1 MLEFYYLLRLTTLNK
16 SYNYMLQIFD
26 TLTKQKQP
34 FIPLVKNKVGLYVC
48 GITVYDLCHMGHA
61 RTYLS
66 FDIVVRY
73 LRHLGFEVKYVRNI
87 TDVDDKIIQRA
98 QQNNESPG
106 DLTART
112 IADMHSDFAAL
123 NLIQPDVEPR
133 VTTHMAEIIAV
144 IERLIDKGYAYQ
156 STTGDVLFKVKAYA
170 NYGQLSKQDLSQL
183 ASGIRVQTTSD
194 KHDPLDF
201 ILWKGVK
208 EGDISWAS
216 PWGQGRPGWHIECSA
231 MNHKHLGE
239 HFDIHGGGSD
249 LIFPHHE
256 NEVAQ
261 SCCAY
266 DTQYVN
272 TWMHTGMVQVNN
284 EKMSKS
290 LDNFFT
296 LRSVLEKHDPETL
309 RFFLMSA
316 HYRSQLSYSQDNIDQ
331 ARASLERLYTALRD
345 IVPNLAVDIAYGG
358 YLERFETAMNDDFN
372 MPVAVSVLFDVAKDI
387 NKLDASSQ
395 QAKDTAGV
403 LRHLGKILGIL
414 DTDPSQFLQGELSQ
428 DFTATV
434 EALIA
439 RRVQARADKDWPAA
453 DAVRDELAALGVVLE
468 ESKTGTS
475 WRKA

>member
-1 MLEFYYLLRLTTLNK
+1 
-16 SYNYMLQIFD
+16 
-26 TLTKQKQP
+26 
-34 FIPLVKNKVGLYVC
+34 
-48 GITVYDLCHMGHA
+48 MGHA

-73 LRHLGFEVKYVRNI
+73 LIHLGYEVKYVRNI

-98 QQNNESPG
+98 QKNNESPG
-106 DLTART
+106 ELTKRT

-123 NLIQPDVEPR
+123 NLIEPDVEPR
-133 VTTHMAEIIAV
+133 VTTHMPEIIAI
-144 IERLIDKGYAYQ
+144 IERLIDKGFAYQ
-156 STTGDVLFKVKAYA
+156 SSTSDVLFKVSSFKD
-170 NYGQLSKQDLSQL
+170 YGKLSKQDLSQL

-194 KHDPLDF
+194 KQDPLDF

-208 EGDISWAS
+208 EGEISWPS
-216 PWGQGRPGWHIECSA
+216 PWGEGRPGWHIECSA
-231 MNHKHLGE
+231 MNYKHLGE

-261 SCCAY
+261 SCCAF

-272 TWMHTGMVQVNN
+272 TWMHAGMVQINN

-331 ARASLERLYTALRD
+331 ARAGLERLYTSLRD
-345 IVPNLAVDIAYGG
+345 VEPNTNVDIAYGN
-358 YLERFETAMNDDFN
+358 YLDKFEAAMNDDFN
-372 MPVAVSVLFDVAKDI
+372 MPVAVSVLFDIVKDLNKCKSTSQEAKD
-387 NKLDASSQ
+387 L
-395 QAKDTAGV
+395 AGV
-403 LRHLGKILGIL
+403 LIKLGKVLGIL
-414 DTDPSQFLQGELSQ
+414 EGNPSEFLQGDTTGEFASR
-428 DFTATV
+428 V

-439 RRVQARADKDWPAA
+439 QRIEARAQKNWANA
-453 DAVRDELAALGVVLE
+453 DAARDKLAAMGVVLE

>member
-1 MLEFYYLLRLTTLNK
+1 
-16 SYNYMLQIFD
+16 MLQIYN
-26 TLTKQKQP
+26 TLSKKKQT
-34 FIPLVKNKVGLYVC
+34 FTPLVKNKVGIYVC

-73 LRHLGFEVKYVRNI
+73 LRHLGYEVKYVRNI

-98 QQNNESPG
+98 LKNNETPSE
-106 DLTART
+106 LTERT
-112 IADMHSDFAAL
+112 IADMHADFAAL
-123 NLIQPDVEPR
+123 NLLEPDVEPR
-133 VTTHMAEIIAV
+133 VTTHMPEIIDV

-156 STTGDVLFKVKAYA
+156 SSTGDVLFKVSAYKD
-170 NYGQLSKQDLSQL
+170 YGKLSKQDLTQL
-183 ASGIRVQTTSD
+183 VSGIRVQTTSD
-194 KHDPLDF
+194 KEDPLDF
-201 ILWKGVK
+201 VLWKGVK
-208 EGDISWAS
+208 EGEISWPS
-216 PWGQGRPGWHIECSA
+216 PWGEGRPGWHIECSA
-231 MNHKHLGE
+231 MNHKHLGK

-261 SCCAY
+261 SCCAF
-266 DTQYVN
+266 DTEYVN
-272 TWMHTGMVQVNN
+272 TWMHAGMVQIDN

-296 LRSVLEKHDPETL
+296 LRSVLENHDPETL

-331 ARASLERLYTALRD
+331 ARAGLERLYTSLRD
-345 IVPNLAVDIAYGG
+345 IDANLDVDIAHGG
-358 YLERFETAMNDDFN
+358 YLAKFEAAMNDDFN
-372 MPVAVSVLFDVAKDI
+372 MPVAVSVLFDIVKDL
-387 NKLDASSQ
+387 NKLDGASQ
-395 QAKDTAGV
+395 EARDTAGV
-403 LRHLGKILGIL
+403 LRKIGKILGIL
-414 DTDPSQFLQGELSQ
+414 EGSASDFLQGDTSDDFASQ
-428 DFTATV
+428 I

-439 RRVQARADKDWPAA
+439 KRVQARADKDWAGA
-453 DAVRDELAALGVVLE
+453 DAVRDELAAMGVVLE

>member
-1 MLEFYYLLRLTTLNK
+1 
-16 SYNYMLQIFD
+16 MLQIYN
-26 TLTKQKQP
+26 TLSKEKQP
-34 FIPLVKNKVGLYVC
+34 FTPIVENKVGLYVC

-73 LRHLGFEVKYVRNI
+73 LRHLGFDVKYVRNI

-98 QQNNESPG
+98 QQNNETPG
-106 DLTART
+106 ELTERT

-123 NLIQPDVEPR
+123 NLLQPDVEPR
-133 VTTHMAEIIAV
+133 VTTHMPEIIKV
-144 IERLIDKGYAYQ
+144 IERLIDKGFAYQ
-156 STTGDVLFKVKAYA
+156 SSTGDVLFKVSSYKE
-170 NYGQLSKQDLSQL
+170 YGKLSKQDLSQL
-183 ASGIRVQTTSD
+183 VSGIRVQTTSD

-208 EGDISWAS
+208 EGEISWSS
-216 PWGQGRPGWHIECSA
+216 PWGEGRPGWHIECTA

-266 DTQYVN
+266 DTPYVN
-272 TWMHTGMVQVNN
+272 TWMHTGMVQINN

-331 ARASLERLYTALRD
+331 ARASLERLYTSLRD
-345 IVPNLAVDIAYGG
+345 VEPNLDVDKAYGG
-358 YLERFETAMNDDFN
+358 YLTKFEAAMNDDFN
-372 MPVAVSVLFDVAKDI
+372 MPVAVSVLFDIVKDL
-387 NKLDASSQ
+387 NKQDSASQ
-395 QAKDTAGV
+395 VAKDTAGI
-403 LRHLGKILGIL
+403 LRSLGKVLGIL
-414 DTDPSQFLQGELSQ
+414 DNNPSDFLQGEISQ
-428 DFTATV
+428 DFTAQV

-439 RRVQARADKDWPAA
+439 KRIQARANKNWVAA
-453 DAVRDELAALGVVLE
+453 DLVRDELASLDVVLE
-468 ESKTGTS
+468 ESKKGTS